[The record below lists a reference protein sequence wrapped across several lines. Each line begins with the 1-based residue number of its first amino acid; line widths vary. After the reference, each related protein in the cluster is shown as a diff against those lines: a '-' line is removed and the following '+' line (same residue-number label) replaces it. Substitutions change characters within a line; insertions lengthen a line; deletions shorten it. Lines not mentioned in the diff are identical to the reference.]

1 MTNFNTNDCE
11 EEDDDIT
18 SGTSNQSPLTRAC
31 MNNQSRLNGNFEKF
45 QNSFILEQIKS
56 QSKQNLSLGTVKAK
70 D

>member
-18 SGTSNQSPLTRAC
+18 SGTSNQSPIARGC
-31 MNNQSRLNGNFEKF
+31 MNNQSRPNGNFEKF

-56 QSKQNLSLGTVKAK
+56 QSKQN
-70 D
+70 